1 MQAIEFNS
9 QLEHGQIA
17 VPKSIHLEEGQLVR
31 VLILLDEKAR
41 AKHSEKN
48 VWERT
53 AGAWQGE
60 RLIREPQG
68 EYLNFRALH
77 SMVKPPGFSGKYAQT
92 SREKAHPLA
101 LMTRKSPQLRCPM
114 IARW

>member
-17 VPKSIHLEEGQLVR
+17 VPKSLHLVEGQPVR
-31 VLILLDEKAR
+31 VLILLDETSA
-41 AKHSEKN
+41 AKPTRPSDAKS

-60 RLIREPQG
+60 QLVREPQG
-68 EYLNFRALH
+68 EYEQRLDL
-77 SMVKPPGFSGKYAQT
+77 
-92 SREKAHPLA
+92 E
-101 LMTRKSPQLRCPM
+101 
-114 IARW
+114 